1 MGPRQAVTLKLNGM
15 VKPGDD
21 VLMVTLKFSNN
32 ILMAAELEK
41 ASCTNEACSEYGAT
55 ASSYKVLFYM
65 QQNLKLKFKK

>member
-32 ILMAAELEK
+32 ILMAAELEN